1 VKLVNLT
8 QGSADWYQHRAAHFN
23 ASETAAMLGISPYKT
38 RDELLREKAT
48 GLAPEVDAATQQ
60 RFDEGHRFE
69 ALARPLAD
77 VLIGEEL
84 YPCVGVLE
92 GTKLSAS
99 FDGQTMDETII
110 WEHKT
115 INNELRAAMPE
126 DGSWQALPLHYRAQL
141 EQQLIVSNADKA
153 LFMASAFND
162 EGEVIECR
170 HCWYTPDSALRQRI
184 IDGWSQFDKDL
195 ADYVLPETRPVMVA
209 EPVQTLPAVSVQI
222 EGQIAVRENFK
233 TFEIA
238 LRDFLD
244 HRLIREPQTDQDFVD
259 LDLQIKAMKEAETK
273 LDAAE
278 AMMLAQIESVDQA
291 KRHKDMLAKLV
302 REHRLMAEKLLASE
316 KERRRAELVLA
327 ARQTFT
333 AHLAELQRGIEGV
346 RLDVQVPDFATAIKG
361 LKTLK
366 SIQDKL
372 DAALLNGKL
381 AADQHAA
388 DVRAKLLWLDANAA
402 DHRALLSDLQTLIGK
417 PFDDF
422 TLTVTARIE
431 RHQREQAAR
440 LEAERERIRA
450 EEFER
455 FERERQARERAER
468 ERQEQELAEEL
479 GEGGW
484 TAAEVIHQRQ
494 AQELDASPLRQ
505 PVEPPIP
512 LRNEPLSPAIHMVKI
527 GDINAA
533 IAPLSINAG
542 GLAVLGFS
550 PQGHEGNAKLYRAD
564 DFPRIVQMIICK
576 LRNAQISPEQRKAA

>member
-1 VKLVNLT
+1 VKLIDLK
-8 QGSADWYQHRAAHFN
+8 QGSKEWNQHRATHFN
-23 ASETAAMLGISPYKT
+23 ASEAAAMLGISPYKT

-48 GLAPEVDAATQQ
+48 GLVPEVDAATQR

-69 ALARPLAD
+69 AFARPVA
-77 VLIGEEL
+77 EETIDEDL
-84 YPCVGVLE
+84 YPCVGVVE

-99 FDGQTMDETII
+99 FDGLTIDETIV

-115 INNELRAAMPE
+115 INNELRAAMPYG
-126 DGSWQALPLHYRAQL
+126 DSWQALPLHYRVQL

-162 EGEVIECR
+162 EGDMIECR
-170 HCWYTPDSALRQRI
+170 HRWYTPDIALRQRI
-184 IDGWSQFDKDL
+184 LDGWRQFEKDL
-195 ADYVLPETRPVMVA
+195 AEYTLPETQSVIVA

-222 EGQIAVRENFK
+222 DGQIAVRENFK

-244 HRLIREPQTDQDFVD
+244 NRLIREPQTDQDFVD

-302 REHRLMAEKLLASE
+302 REHRLMAEKLLTSE

-333 AHLAELQRGIEGV
+333 AHLAELQCGIDGV
-346 RLDVQVPDFATAIKG
+346 RMDVPTPDFATAIKG

-372 DAALLNGKL
+372 DTALVNGKIT
-381 AADQHAA
+381 ADQHAA
-388 DVRAKLLWLDANAA
+388 DVRSKLLWLDANAA
-402 DHRALLSDLQTLIGK
+402 DHRSLLADLQALISK

-422 TLTVTARIE
+422 TLAVTARIE

-450 EEFER
+450 EEA
-455 FERERQARERAER
+455 ARLER
-468 ERQEQELAEEL
+468 ERQEHEQAE
-479 GEGGW
+479 
-484 TAAEVIHQRQ
+484 Q
-494 AQELDASPLRQ
+494 AQLNAAQNQARERQMEQLDESPLRHAI
-505 PVEPPIP
+505 EPPIP
-512 LRNEPLSPAIHMVKI
+512 LRNEPLSSDIHTVKL

-533 IAPLSINAG
+533 ISPLSINAD
-542 GLAVLGFS
+542 GLAQLGFK
-550 PQGHEGNAKLYRAD
+550 PAGNDRAAKLYRAD
-564 DFPRIVQMIICK
+564 EFPRIVQMIICK
-576 LRNAQISPEQRKAA
+576 LRNASISPQQRKAA

>member
-1 VKLVNLT
+1 VKPIEIQ
-8 QGSADWYQHRAAHFN
+8 QGTNDWHQHRAAHFN
-23 ASETAAMLGISPYKT
+23 ASEAAAMLGISPYKT

-48 GLAPEVDAATQQ
+48 GLVPEVDAATQR

-69 ALARPLAD
+69 ALARPYAEKI
-77 VLIGEEL
+77 IGEEL
-84 YPCVGVLE
+84 YPCVGILE

-99 FDGQTMDETII
+99 FDGLTIDDAII
-110 WEHKT
+110 WECKT
-115 INNELRAAMPE
+115 MNAALRDVKSSGELSEQLPE
-126 DGSWQALPLHYRAQL
+126 HYRAQI
-141 EQQLIVSNADKA
+141 EQQFLVSGARRA
-153 LFMASAFND
+153 LFSAMSFD
-162 EGEVIECR
+162 ENGDVIEEM
-170 HCWYTPDSALRQRI
+170 HCWYASDPTLRQRI
-184 IDGWSQFDKDL
+184 INGWAQFEKDL
-195 ADYVLPETRPVMVA
+195 ADYTLPEAQPVIVA

-222 EGQIAVRENFK
+222 DGQIAVRENFK

-244 HRLIREPQTDQDFVD
+244 NRLIREPQTDQDFVD

-316 KERRRAELVLA
+316 KERRRAELVLT
-327 ARQTFT
+327 ARQAFT
-333 AHLAELQRGIEGV
+333 THLAELQRGIDGV
-346 RLDVQVPDFATAIKG
+346 RLDVQAPDFATAIKG

-372 DAALLNGKL
+372 DAALLNGKS

-388 DVRAKLLWLDANAA
+388 DVRSKLLWLDANAA
-402 DHRALLSDLQTLIGK
+402 DHRSLLADLQTLISK

-422 TLTVTARIE
+422 TLAVTARIE

-450 EEFER
+450 EEAAR
-455 FERERQARERAER
+455 LERERQARERQEQAQLEAAQNQAR
-468 ERQEQELAEEL
+468 ERQMEQ
-479 GEGGW
+479 
-484 TAAEVIHQRQ
+484 
-494 AQELDASPLRQ
+494 LDESPLQ
-505 PVEPPIP
+505 HAIEAPIP
-512 LRNEPLSPAIHMVKI
+512 LRNEPLSSGIRMVKL

-533 IAPLSINAG
+533 IAPLSISAD
-542 GLAVLGFS
+542 GLAQFGFK
-550 PQGHEGNAKLYRAD
+550 PAGNERAAKLYRAD
-564 DFPRIVQMIICK
+564 DFPRIVLMIICK
-576 LRNAQISPEQRKAA
+576 LRNAQIAPQQRKAA